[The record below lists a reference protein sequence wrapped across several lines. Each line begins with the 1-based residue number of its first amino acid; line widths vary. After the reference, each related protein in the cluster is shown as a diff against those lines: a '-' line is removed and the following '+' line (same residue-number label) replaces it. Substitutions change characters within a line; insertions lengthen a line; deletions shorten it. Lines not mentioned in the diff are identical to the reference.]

1 MNLANGWNKRRC
13 PLTSANNPRKDLRTE
28 LNLFD
33 ELIRMRDEQ
42 REKVKDA
49 VWLIK
54 GNQLPWEINRHGKMQ
69 WYLHPSLD
77 DVVTRTVMFYRQEI
91 PGGSKSGRQ
100 KGGGSIVFYVL
111 KGRGYTIVD
120 GIRHPWK
127 AGDVIN
133 LPIKEEGI
141 VYQHFN
147 ADATEPVLLAGCEPN
162 LTDALGV
169 DKGCGFEELE
179 DCPEYKALKG

>member
-1 MNLANGWNKRRC
+1 LSRRRC
-13 PLTSANNPRKDLRTE
+13 PLTSNRKRRDVRRE

-33 ELIRMRDEQ
+33 ELIRIRDEQ
-42 REKVKDA
+42 REKAKSA

-54 GNQLPWEINRHGKMQ
+54 GKDLPWEINRHGKMQ

-77 DVVTRTVMFYRQEI
+77 DVACRTALFYRQEI
-91 PGGSKSGRQ
+91 PGGSNSGRQ
-100 KGGGSIVFYVL
+100 KCQGSIVFYVL

-127 AGDVIN
+127 MGDVIN

-147 ADATEPVLLAGCEPN
+147 AASAEPVLLVGCEPN
-162 LTDALGV
+162 LVDPLGV

-179 DCPEYKALKG
+179 DAPEYRESRS